1 MSKQYE
7 TTVYI
12 GTVNGKAVRK
22 HIVAGSQ
29 RELNEKKNIIKND
42 VLNKKDV
49 NIKALFGV
57 WAYKCLMS
65 KQKA

>member
-1 MSKQYE
+1 MPKQYE

-12 GTVNGKAVRK
+12 GTVNGKPVRK

-49 NIKALFGV
+49 NTKALFGV
-57 WAYKCLMS
+57 WAYK
-65 KQKA
+65 